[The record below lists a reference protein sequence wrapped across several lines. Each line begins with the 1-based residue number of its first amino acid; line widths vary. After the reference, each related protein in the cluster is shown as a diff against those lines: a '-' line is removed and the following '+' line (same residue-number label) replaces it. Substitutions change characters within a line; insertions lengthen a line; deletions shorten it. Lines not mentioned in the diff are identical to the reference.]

1 MITLLVAALGLDTP
15 HGLWHH
21 SGTFPST
28 LPARPHDPAS
38 DRRMIDPEAASATI
52 ARGPH
57 WAMVPDVDDAGEA
70 VTLRTYDAAIPNAL
84 TAARSHRELEMLRA
98 LDGASTPRARGL
110 TLRDGRTALVLEDL
124 RGHRSLAA
132 MTNASGP
139 WELDRFFTVAVGIAA
154 ALAEVHQRNI
164 IHRSLRP
171 DYVLV
176 GPEDRVLLIGLER
189 ATRMAEEEQ
198 RHDSGLIDATFLTY
212 TSPEQTGRMNRPSD
226 YRADHY
232 SLGLVFYEMLTGAL
246 PFPGKDIVGTI
257 HAHVAMTAP
266 DVRSLRADVPA
277 ALGLIVAK
285 LLAKSPEARYQN
297 AFVLAED
304 LAAVAT
310 AWRSAASL
318 DREVPSASDRSGR
331 FVLSSRLYGREAAA
345 AEINTRFERVAHGD
359 RQVIFL
365 TGYSGVGKTALV
377 HETHRPL
384 AVHRGLFVEGKFDQF
399 GRITPYS
406 ALRRAF
412 GSLIEGIAEDA
423 PRLRERLGRGLQE
436 ELGSGLAVLLD
447 ILPELSLLV
456 PDGTVPIERARGDSD
471 GRFRLAFRGMVG
483 VMVRT
488 APLVLF
494 LDDLQWI
501 DSASLRLFE
510 ELATADELAN
520 LLIIGAYREN
530 EVEEGHP
537 LAAMLRRLDDAD
549 APVTNL
555 TLTPLTK
562 AHVRALIGDSFP
574 CGAGVAEGLAE
585 HIHLQTGGNPFFV
598 RRLLRSLHDEA
609 LLRFDFRDRFW
620 HCDLGSIVRREVS
633 PNVVDLMVRQIR
645 RLDADT
651 VSMLE
656 LAACIGSTFELG
668 TLAGLAQRPA
678 HVVGALLWS
687 AAEAGMI
694 VLVSGS
700 EWTELGVGGDPLLDA
715 HASRIVFRFRHDRV
729 QQTAY
734 SLLAPERLPGVH
746 LALCRLLM
754 RGRDTQG
761 RIFEMAGHCI
771 HALGEIRDPAELRN
785 VIGLVLDA
793 AARAIAVNA
802 ASATE
807 GYCRAVLPFLVPDAP
822 EHGDLLFDARRLL
835 GESQVLQGEFE
846 AAGRTF
852 ADALAGPLGKLQRV
866 ALLALT
872 MEMWV
877 SQGEIASAMSTL
889 VDILSLFGITI
900 DASNVAQVAAR
911 ASEDIIR
918 ARRGRTAD
926 EIVDGPEA
934 IDPENIALLDVLTR
948 ASDTAYM
955 SGREWSVA
963 TAALAIVTVLEHGVT
978 VSGAMAFATYAVSDG
993 EPVTAVGF
1001 ARRGEYGRIGSML
1014 ADRFGIPAWI
1024 ARANVS
1030 NAPHFDR
1037 SFRETVARFDL
1048 AATTGW
1054 ESSAL
1059 TWAAYAE
1066 VRSLYTMLVAGIP
1079 LDRIEAEREH
1089 RVIRIR
1095 RARRTVSEV
1104 ACDALELFIR
1114 ALRAPSGAADV
1125 ATVADVSESSAA
1137 LEARVARAGP
1147 WAACKVRSLQQLTA
1161 VIHGRW
1167 RDAGAAAAAM
1177 APISHAMLGMTH
1189 EHWFHLFEA
1198 IRLANVVDA
1207 RDPDASRTALAPI
1220 GTLERFLEARVEAS
1234 PDHVPALH
1242 LARAL
1247 GARLADDPHRAIKEL
1262 NRAIED
1268 ARSSD
1273 QTVLMAL
1280 AAEEAFRV
1288 ARQQG
1293 WETLARF
1300 YLQEAHAAYVTWGAP
1315 AKAQELVTGFP
1326 TYFASS
1332 AGAVDAIAVADVES
1346 LLKSVRAISGEL
1358 RIGDLLRRLVQI
1370 VLENAGAQRGMLVL
1384 ERDGEPIVEA
1394 VGTVRDRL
1402 IETDLPGTRLDDTDL
1417 AHGFIRRV
1425 LRNGD
1430 ALVLDDLAVETG
1442 FGLGRIPP
1450 ETRPRSTLT
1459 MPIESQGRR
1468 IGALHLESWETTHAF
1483 RSDSRRALWLLMSQ
1497 AVTAIENSRLY
1508 GSLER
1513 EVEERA
1519 RTEMALRAERD
1530 YTANVFETLPL
1541 LACGVDADGR
1551 TVFVNPAVVRTL
1563 GRAAHEL
1570 VGQSWWTTM
1579 HDRTDEREALRALLS
1594 GTGTVRDHDTTLRD
1608 ASGHERIIT
1617 WTCVP
1622 GRDGVLQQSQ
1632 LLCFGAD
1639 VTDERHRARDRKALE
1654 DQLRRSQQLETVG
1667 TLALGIAHD
1676 INNILTPIS
1685 AYAGLLEEAV
1695 PPASDARTF
1704 VGEIQSASARAADLV
1719 RRILATSRKGEQA
1732 RHPVLLQQVALE
1744 VCRLL
1749 AASLGAKVEI
1759 RTRIDADC
1767 PPVLGDASQV
1777 HQALLN
1783 LGANAG
1789 HAMRPDGGV
1798 LSIGVTRSTFPSTSA
1813 RAGERCVLVS
1823 VSDTGHGIDEETAAR
1838 IFDPFFTTKAVGEGT
1853 GLGLWVVHGVVQNA
1867 GGLVT
1872 VQSDIGRGTTFD
1884 LYFPT
1889 TDVAAPAAP
1898 SPRETSSVRGSE
1910 RLLVIDDE
1918 AAILRLLQRALS
1930 SLGYRVTAF
1939 ARGREALDDFR
1950 KHPDDFDL
1958 VLTDLTMPELDGM
1971 QVAQQLHAL
1980 RPDLPILLMSGIGA
1994 DGRAAALSAAGVR
2007 GTLEKPLTVATL
2019 GAAIRRVLEA

>member
-1 MITLLVAALGLDTP
+1 MIGTTDAA
-15 HGLWHH
+15 
-21 SGTFPST
+21 
-28 LPARPHDPAS
+28 PAP
-38 DRRMIDPEAASATI
+38 I
-52 ARGPH
+52 ARGPN
-57 WAMVPDVDDAGEA
+57 WTMVPDVDETGDA
-70 VTLRTYDAAIPNAL
+70 VTLRTYDATIANAL
-84 TAARSHRELEMLRA
+84 SAARSHRELEMLRA
-98 LDGASTPRARGL
+98 LDGVSTPRARGL

-124 RGHRSLAA
+124 RGYRTVAA
-132 MTNASGP
+132 MTQESGP
-139 WELDRFFTVAVGIAA
+139 WDLGRFFTVSCGVAT
-154 ALAEVHQRNI
+154 ALAELHQRNI

-171 DYVLV
+171 DHVLV
-176 GPEDRVLLIGLER
+176 GPDDRVLLIGLER

-198 RHDSGLIDATFLTY
+198 RYDLGLIDATVLTY

-232 SLGLVFYEMLTGAL
+232 SLGLILYEMLTGAL
-246 PFPGKDIVGTI
+246 PFPARDIVGTI

-266 DVRSLRADVPA
+266 DVRSCRADVPM
-277 ALGLIVAK
+277 ALDLIIAK

-304 LAAVAT
+304 LAVVAA
-310 AWRSAASL
+310 AWRSAEAL
-318 DREVPSASDRSGR
+318 DRDVPSPSDRSGR

-345 AEINTRFERVAHGD
+345 VEIKTRFERVAHGD

-377 HETHRPL
+377 RETYRPL

-406 ALRRAF
+406 AIRRAF
-412 GSLIEGIAEDA
+412 SDIIETIAEGD
-423 PRLRERLGRGLQE
+423 PRLRERLETGLQE
-436 ELGSGLAVLLD
+436 ELGAGLAVLLD
-447 ILPELSLLV
+447 VVPALSLLI
-456 PDGTVPIERARGDSD
+456 PAGTVRIERDAGDAD
-471 GRFRLAFRGMVG
+471 VRFRLAFRSMVG
-483 VMVRT
+483 VMART

-520 LLIIGAYREN
+520 LLIIGAYRDN
-530 EVEEGHP
+530 EVEDGHP
-537 LAAMLRRLDDAD
+537 LAAMMRRLDGAA
-549 APVTNL
+549 APVTHL
-555 TLTPLTK
+555 ALTPLTR
-562 AHVRALIGDSFP
+562 AHVRELIADSFP
-574 CGAGVAEGLAE
+574 CGTGVAEGLAD

-598 RRLLRSLHDEA
+598 RRLLRSLHEEE
-609 LLRFDFRDRFW
+609 LLRFDFRDRLW
-620 HCDLGSIVRREVS
+620 HCDVGSIARLEVS

-651 VSMLE
+651 VSVLE
-656 LAACIGSTFELG
+656 LAACIGSTFDLG

-678 HVVGALLWS
+678 HLVGALLWS

-700 EWTELGVGGDPLLDA
+700 EWTELGSGGDALLDA
-715 HASRIVFRFRHDRV
+715 HASRIIFRFRHDRV

-734 SLLAPERLPGVH
+734 ALLEPDRLPGIH

-754 RGRDTQG
+754 AGRGAQSRV
-761 RIFEMAGHCI
+761 FEMAGHCI

-785 VIGLVLDA
+785 VITLVLDA
-793 AARAIAVNA
+793 ASRAIAVNA
-802 ASATE
+802 AAATE
-807 GYCRAVLPFLVPDAP
+807 GYCRAVLPFLDADAP
-822 EHGDLLFDARRLL
+822 DHRDLRFEARRLL
-835 GESQVLQGEFE
+835 GESQVLQGEF
-846 AAGRTF
+846 AAAERTF
-852 ADALAGPLGKLQRV
+852 ADVLEGPLEKFQRV
-866 ALLALT
+866 ALLALM

-889 VDILSLFGITI
+889 IEILSVFGVTL
-900 DASNVAQVAAR
+900 DTSNVAVVAAR

-918 ARRGRTAD
+918 ARRGRTAQ

-934 IDPENIALLDVLTR
+934 TDPEVIVLLDVLAR
-948 ASDTAYM
+948 AADTAYM
-955 SGREWSVA
+955 SGREWCVA
-963 TAALAIVTVLEHGVT
+963 TAALAILTVLEHGVT
-978 VSGAMAFATYAVSDG
+978 VAGAMAFATYAVTDG
-993 EPVTAVGF
+993 EPITSVGF

-1014 ADRFGIPAWI
+1014 ADRFAIPAWI

-1030 NAPHFDR
+1030 NAPHCDR

-1066 VRSLYTMLVAGIP
+1066 VRSLFTMLVAGIS
-1079 LDRIEAEREH
+1079 LEQIDAERQQ

-1095 RARRTVSEV
+1095 RARRMVSEV

-1114 ALRAPSGAADV
+1114 ALRAPTAADD
-1125 ATVADVSESSAA
+1125 VADLAEASAA
-1137 LEARVARAGP
+1137 LETRVARAGP
-1147 WAACKVRSLQQLTA
+1147 WAACKVRILQQLTA

-1177 APISHAMLGMTH
+1177 APIAHAMLGMTH

-1198 IRLANVVDA
+1198 IRLANVIDA
-1207 RDPDASRTALAPI
+1207 RDVDASRAALAQI
-1220 GTLERFLEARVEAS
+1220 GTFEGFLDARVEAS
-1234 PDHVPALH
+1234 PDHLPALH
-1242 LARAL
+1242 FARAL
-1247 GARLADDPHRAIKEL
+1247 QARMVSDPHRAIKEL

-1268 ARSSD
+1268 ARTSN
-1273 QTVLMAL
+1273 QTIVMAL

-1288 ARQQG
+1288 ARQQR

-1300 YLQEAHAAYVTWGAP
+1300 YLQEAHAAYVTWGAA
-1315 AKAQELVTGFP
+1315 AKAHELVVGFP

-1332 AGAVDAIAVADVES
+1332 AGAIDAIAVADVES
-1346 LLKSVRAISGEL
+1346 LLKSVQAISGEL
-1358 RIGDLLRRLVQI
+1358 RIGDLLRRLMQI

-1384 ERDGEPIVEA
+1384 ERDDEPIVEA
-1394 VGTVRDRL
+1394 IGTVRDRM
-1402 IETDLPGTRLDDTDL
+1402 IETDLPATRLDDKDL
-1417 AHGFIRRV
+1417 AHAFIRRV
-1425 LRNGD
+1425 LRSGD
-1430 ALVLDDLAVETG
+1430 SLVLDDLAVETR
-1442 FGLGRIPP
+1442 FGLGRVPAAQ
-1450 ETRPRSTLT
+1450 RPRSTLT

-1468 IGALHLESWETTHAF
+1468 IGALHLENWETTHAF
-1483 RSDSRRALWLLMSQ
+1483 RADSRRALWLLMSQ

-1541 LACGVDADGR
+1541 LACGVDDDGR

-1563 GRAAHEL
+1563 GRAVHEL
-1570 VGQSWWTTM
+1570 VGQSWWITM
-1579 HDRTDEREALRALLS
+1579 HDRTDEREALRALL
-1594 GTGTVRDHDTTLRD
+1594 TNAGTVRNHDTTLRD
-1608 ASGHERIIT
+1608 ASGHERIIA

-1622 GRDGVLQQSQ
+1622 GRAGILQQSQ
-1632 LLCFGAD
+1632 MLCFGAD
-1639 VTDERHRARDRKALE
+1639 VTDERQRARDRKALE

-1685 AYAGLLEEAV
+1685 AYADLLEEAV
-1695 PPASDARTF
+1695 PPASEARTF
-1704 VGEIQSASARAADLV
+1704 VGEIQSASSRAADLV
-1719 RRILATSRKGEQA
+1719 RRLLATSRKGEQA
-1732 RHPVLLQQVALE
+1732 RQPVSMQQVARE

-1759 RTRIDADC
+1759 RTQIDADC
-1767 PPVLGDASQV
+1767 PPILGDASQV

-1798 LSIGVTRSTFPSTSA
+1798 LSVGVTRAVFPSTSP
-1813 RAGERCVLVS
+1813 RAGEACVLVS
-1823 VSDTGHGIDEETAAR
+1823 VSDTGHGIDEENAAR
-1838 IFDPFFTTKAVGEGT
+1838 IFDPFFTTKPVGEGT

-1872 VQSDIGRGTTFD
+1872 VQSAVGLGTTFN

-1889 TDVAAPAAP
+1889 QDGAALPDSA
-1898 SPRETSSVRGSE
+1898 SPEKASGRGSE
-1910 RLLVIDDE
+1910 RILVVDDE
-1918 AAILRLLQRALS
+1918 APILRLLQRALS
-1930 SLGYRVTAF
+1930 QLGYLVTAF
-1939 ARGREALDDFR
+1939 PRASEAIAEFR
-1950 KHPDDFDL
+1950 KRPDAFDL

-1971 QVAQQLHAL
+1971 QLAQQLHTL

-1994 DGRAAALSAAGVR
+1994 DSSSAALAAVGVR
-2007 GTLEKPLTVATL
+2007 GTLAKPLTVATL
-2019 GAAIRRVLEA
+2019 GAAIRRALEDRPRAGAG

>member
-1 MITLLVAALGLDTP
+1 MIGTDAA
-15 HGLWHH
+15 
-21 SGTFPST
+21 
-28 LPARPHDPAS
+28 
-38 DRRMIDPEAASATI
+38 PEPI

-57 WAMVPDVDDAGEA
+57 WTMVSDVDETGDA
-70 VTLRTYDAAIPNAL
+70 VSLRTYDATIPNAL
-84 TAARSHRELEMLRA
+84 SAARSHRELEMLRA
-98 LDGASTPRARGL
+98 LDGVSAPRARGL

-124 RGHRSLAA
+124 RGYGTVAA
-132 MTNASGP
+132 LTQESGP
-139 WELDRFFTVAVGIAA
+139 WDLGRFFTVACGVAT
-154 ALAEVHQRNI
+154 ALAELHQRNI

-171 DYVLV
+171 DHVLV
-176 GPEDRVLLIGLER
+176 GPGDRVLLIGLER

-198 RHDSGLIDATFLTY
+198 RYDLGLIDATVLTY

-232 SLGLVFYEMLTGAL
+232 SLGLILYEMLTGAL
-246 PFPGKDIVGTI
+246 PFQGRDIVGTI

-266 DVRSLRADVPA
+266 DVRSARADVPM
-277 ALGLIVAK
+277 ALDRIIAK

-304 LAAVAT
+304 LAAVAA

-318 DREVPSASDRSGR
+318 DRDVPSPSDQSGR

-365 TGYSGVGKTALV
+365 AGYSGVGKSALV
-377 HETHRPL
+377 RETHRPL

-406 ALRRAF
+406 AIRRAF
-412 GSLIEGIAEDA
+412 SDIIETIAEED
-423 PRLRERLGRGLQE
+423 PRLRERLGTGLQE
-436 ELGSGLAVLLD
+436 ELGAGLAVLLD
-447 ILPELSLLV
+447 VVPALSLLV
-456 PDGTVPIERARGDSD
+456 PAQAVRIERDAGDAD
-471 GRFRLAFRGMVG
+471 VRFRLAFRSMVG
-483 VMVRT
+483 VMART

-494 LDDLQWI
+494 LDDIQWI

-520 LLIIGAYREN
+520 LLIIGAYRDN
-530 EVEEGHP
+530 EVADGHP
-537 LAAMLRRLDDAD
+537 LAAMMRRLDGAD
-549 APVTNL
+549 APVTHL
-555 TLTPLTK
+555 ALTPLTR
-562 AHVRALIGDSFP
+562 AHVRELIADSFP
-574 CGAGVAEGLAE
+574 CGTGVAEGLAD

-598 RRLLRSLHDEA
+598 RRLLRSLHEEE
-609 LLRFDFRDRFW
+609 LLRFDFRDRLW
-620 HCDLGSIVRREVS
+620 HCDLVSIARLEVS

-645 RLDADT
+645 RLDAGT
-651 VSMLE
+651 VSVLE
-656 LAACIGSTFELG
+656 LAACIGSTFDLG
-668 TLAGLAQRPA
+668 TLADLAKQPA
-678 HVVGALLWS
+678 HLVGALLWS

-694 VLVSGS
+694 VLVSGR
-700 EWTELGVGGDPLLDA
+700 EWTELGSGGDALLDA
-715 HASRIVFRFRHDRV
+715 HASRIIFRFRHDRV

-734 SLLAPERLPGVH
+734 SLLEPDRLPGIH

-754 RGRDTQG
+754 TGRDAQS
-761 RIFEMAGHCI
+761 RVFEMAGHCI

-785 VIGLVLDA
+785 VITTVLNA
-793 AARAIAVNA
+793 ASRAIAVNA
-802 ASATE
+802 AAATE
-807 GYCRAVLPFLVPDAP
+807 GYCRAVLPFLGADAP
-822 EHGDLLFDARRLL
+822 DHRDLRFEARRLL
-835 GESQVLQGEFE
+835 GESQVLQGDF
-846 AAGRTF
+846 AAAERTF
-852 ADALAGPLGKLQRV
+852 ADVLEGPLEKLQRV
-866 ALLALT
+866 AILALM

-877 SQGEIASAMSTL
+877 SQGAIPSAMSTL
-889 VDILSLFGITI
+889 IEILSVFGITL
-900 DASNVAQVAAR
+900 DASNVASAAAR

-918 ARRGRTAD
+918 ARRGRTAQ

-934 IDPENIALLDVLTR
+934 TDPEVIVLLDVLAR
-948 ASDTAYM
+948 AADTAYM
-955 SGREWSVA
+955 SGRDWCVA
-963 TAALAIVTVLEHGVT
+963 TTALAILTELDHGVT
-978 VSGAMAFATYAVSDG
+978 VAGAMAFATYAVTDG
-993 EPVTAVGF
+993 EPTTSMGF

-1014 ADRFGIPAWI
+1014 ADRFAIPSWI

-1030 NAPHFDR
+1030 NAPHCDR

-1066 VRSLYTMLVAGIP
+1066 VRALFTMLVAGIA
-1079 LDRIEAEREH
+1079 LEQIDAERQQ

-1095 RARRTVSEV
+1095 RARRMVSEV

-1114 ALRAPSGAADV
+1114 ALRAPTGGDDVADLADV
-1125 ATVADVSESSAA
+1125 AEASAA
-1137 LEARVARAGP
+1137 TEMRVARAGP
-1147 WAACKVRSLQQLTA
+1147 WAACKVRILQQLTA

-1177 APISHAMLGMTH
+1177 APIGHAMLGMTH

-1198 IRLANVVDA
+1198 IRLANVIDV
-1207 RDPDASRTALAPI
+1207 RNVDASRAALAQI
-1220 GTLERFLEARVEAS
+1220 RTFEGFLDARVEAS
-1234 PDHVPALH
+1234 PDHLPALH
-1242 LARAL
+1242 FARAL
-1247 GARLADDPHRAIKEL
+1247 QARMESDPHRAIKEL

-1268 ARSSD
+1268 ARTSD
-1273 QTVLMAL
+1273 QTVVMAL

-1288 ARQQG
+1288 ARQQR

-1300 YLQEAHAAYVTWGAP
+1300 YLQEAHAAYVSWGAA
-1315 AKAQELVTGFP
+1315 AKAHELVAGFP
-1326 TYFASS
+1326 TYFVSS
-1332 AGAVDAIAVADVES
+1332 AGAIDAIAVADVES

-1358 RIGDLLRRLVQI
+1358 RIGDLLRRLMQI

-1394 VGTVRDRL
+1394 IGTVRDRM
-1402 IETDLPGTRLDDTDL
+1402 IETDLPAARLDDRDV
-1417 AHGFIRRV
+1417 AHTFIRRV
-1425 LRNGD
+1425 LRSGD
-1430 ALVLDDLAVETG
+1430 SLVLDDLAVEAR
-1442 FGLGRIPP
+1442 FGLGRVPAA
-1450 ETRPRSTLT
+1450 ERPRSTLT

-1468 IGALHLESWETTHAF
+1468 IGALHLENWETTHAF
-1483 RSDSRRALWLLMSQ
+1483 RADSRRALWLLMSQ

-1541 LACGVDADGR
+1541 LACGVDDDGR

-1563 GRAAHEL
+1563 GRAVHEL
-1570 VGQSWWTTM
+1570 VGRSWWITM
-1579 HDRTDEREALRALLS
+1579 HDRTDEREALRALL
-1594 GTGTVRDHDTTLRD
+1594 TNAGTVRNHDTTLRD
-1608 ASGHERIIT
+1608 ASGHERIIA

-1632 LLCFGAD
+1632 MLCFGAD
-1639 VTDERHRARDRKALE
+1639 VTDERQRARDRKALE
-1654 DQLRRSQQLETVG
+1654 DQMRRSQQLETVG

-1685 AYAGLLEEAV
+1685 AYADLLTEAV
-1695 PPASDARTF
+1695 PPASEAREF
-1704 VGEIQSASARAADLV
+1704 VGEIQAASSRAADLV
-1719 RRILATSRKGEQA
+1719 RRILATSRQGEQA
-1732 RHPVLLQQVALE
+1732 RRPVSMQQVTRE
-1744 VCRLL
+1744 VCQLL

-1759 RTRIDADC
+1759 RTQIDAAC
-1767 PPVLGDASQV
+1767 PPILGDASQI

-1783 LGANAG
+1783 LGTNAG

-1798 LSIGVTRSTFPSTSA
+1798 LSVSVTRARFPLTSPS
-1813 RAGERCVLVS
+1813 AGAACVLVN

-1872 VQSDIGRGTTFD
+1872 VQSSVGLGTTFN

-1889 TDVAAPAAP
+1889 QDGAALPDSALPENA
-1898 SPRETSSVRGSE
+1898 SRRGSE
-1910 RLLVIDDE
+1910 RILVVDDE
-1918 AAILRLLQRALS
+1918 AAILRLLQRTLS
-1930 SLGYRVTAF
+1930 HLGYLVTAF
-1939 ARGREALDDFR
+1939 PRGSEAVAEFR
-1950 KHPDDFDL
+1950 KHPDAFDL

-1971 QVAQQLHAL
+1971 QLAQQLHAL
-1980 RPDLPILLMSGIGA
+1980 RPDVPILLMSGIGA
-1994 DGRAAALSAAGVR
+1994 DSSSADLAAVGVR
-2007 GTLEKPLTVATL
+2007 GTLDKPLTVAAL
-2019 GAAIRRVLEA
+2019 GAAIRRALEERPRAGAG